1 MGRQRYWRLFLF
13 LKICAATA
21 VLYFLLYF
29 MLDLALAAGLSFM
42 EKQYES
48 DLSGFNAGSKRDA
61 RISDI
66 SSTIELENAVR
77 NSGFTLRSMEP
88 VEKGGGLD
96 SFSSLTHQF
105 LESVLETP
113 DDLLEPPEER
123 LLEYMRLMEE
133 NALGIR
139 GALLAGTD
147 PVWAGDNTGEID
159 QLKVS
164 RIGEWLAAQSLRDAG
179 EGRIQDSALFAEALN
194 RLSLSLLRER
204 NQNCWL
210 TAVSLGQTYAGVARK
225 IGRKHPGIK
234 PPEIAPYEESL
245 RGTILTRMERLIRG
259 TRRMEK
265 IHHYRIHRRELI
277 VWRTY
282 GRLWYRYSL
291 MREIK
296 ARHRDY
302 LDSLD
307 FLSCGKLSPVRTGR
321 MKKSVWMTNGGEFR
335 LEDMRYRLQKLA
347 FSFEFTGWVLSGK
360 SSPEKGLLSCPPVRA
375 RVEEKDG
382 KRTISF
388 DMPFGMKKRDGV
400 IDLPTSFTYP
410 EQLPDN

>member
-1 MGRQRYWRLFLF
+1 MGRQKFRRLFLF
-13 LKICAATA
+13 LKICAAAA

-29 MLDLALAAGLSFM
+29 LLDLALAAGLSFM
-42 EKQYES
+42 KKQYEK
-48 DLSGFNAGSKRDA
+48 DLSGFNAGWKGGVRS
-61 RISDI
+61 SDL
-66 SSTIELENAVR
+66 SSTMALEQAVR
-77 NSGFTLRSMEP
+77 RSGFTLRSMEP

-105 LESVLETP
+105 LELVLETP
-113 DDLLEPPEER
+113 DDRVEPPEER
-123 LLEYMRLMEE
+123 LMEYMRLMED
-133 NALGIR
+133 NALAIR

-147 PVWAGDNTGEID
+147 PVWTGDDTGEID

-164 RIGEWLAAQSLRDAG
+164 RIGEWLAAESLRAAG

-194 RLSLSLLRER
+194 RLSLSLLGER
-204 NQNCWL
+204 TQNCWL

-225 IGRKHPGIK
+225 IGGKHQGVM
-234 PPEIAPYEESL
+234 PPEISPYEESL

-259 TRRMEK
+259 TRKMEK

-307 FLSCGKLSPVRTGR
+307 FLSCEKISPVRTGNMR
-321 MKKSVWMTNGGEFR
+321 KSVWMTNGGEFR
-335 LEDMRYRLQKLA
+335 IEDMRYRLQKLA
-347 FSFEFTGWVLSGK
+347 FSFEFTRWVMSGK
-360 SSPEKGLLSCPPVRA
+360 SSPEEGLLGCPRVRA
-375 RVEEKDG
+375 RAQEKDG
-382 KRTISF
+382 RRTISF
-388 DMPFGMKKRDGV
+388 DTPFGTKKRDGV

-410 EQLPDN
+410 EELPDK